1 MSWHRRTDDPPTAA
15 AGARPAYTALRIV
28 PLALK
33 CPRTPSDSMR
43 ARGSPAVAT
52 DAVVTDAVATDAV
65 ETAAATVA
73 NGSRRSQN
81 PPREL
86 WRDHRDGLAS

>member
-1 MSWHRRTDDPPTAA
+1 
-15 AGARPAYTALRIV
+15 
-28 PLALK
+28 
-33 CPRTPSDSMR
+33 MR

-52 DAVVTDAVATDAV
+52 DAVATDAVATDAV
-65 ETAAATVA
+65 ATAAATVA
-73 NGSRRSQN
+73 NGSRRPQN

>member
-1 MSWHRRTDDPPTAA
+1 
-15 AGARPAYTALRIV
+15 
-28 PLALK
+28 
-33 CPRTPSDSMR
+33 MR

-52 DAVVTDAVATDAV
+52 DAVATDAVATDAV
-65 ETAAATVA
+65 ATAAATVA